1 MSGYL
6 LYSSRERSKI
16 ISVPGVSNFT
26 ILGENW
32 KKLSDDEK
40 DEYNQE
46 SKELARI
53 YYENKEKEKE
63 S

>member
-16 ISVPGVSNFT
+16 ISVPGVSNLT

-53 YYENKEKEKE
+53 YFENKEKEKE
-63 S
+63 